1 MAVKRDQLR
10 KFISWS
16 REAYCVA
23 CDPPATNY
31 SKRVDAVERDDI
43 NAYSRAYLLQLSIDV
58 KYIVSCLLANLPKNR
73 AEVLHAWVQDES
85 EYAEAKLTYRQRE
98 NLKRDRD
105 TLVKRLHDGLHQ
117 PNSGNDYKKEAC

>member
-43 NAYSRAYLLQLSIDV
+43 NAYSRAYLLRLSIDV
-58 KYIVSCLLANLPKNR
+58 KYIVSCLLANLPKKR
-73 AEVLHAWVQDES
+73 AEVLHAWIKDDS
-85 EYAEAKLTYRQRE
+85 EYAESRLTYRQRA
-98 NLKRDRD
+98 NLKRDREI
-105 TLVKRLHDGLHQ
+105 LAERLRSGLE
-117 PNSGNDYKKEAC
+117 K